1 MYLAEYACRVLIT
14 FTTMTLT
21 NIQIRETN
29 VNDFK
34 DIMEVETKA
43 FGGPDEAKLT
53 VDLLSDPSAEP
64 VLSLLAFH
72 GGEAIGHILFTRAY
86 MNGVENQPMIH
97 ILAPLA
103 VIPEFQKQG
112 VGGKLIKAGLEIL
125 KERGTEL
132 VFVLGHIEYY
142 PRYGFIND
150 AKNLGFPA
158 PYSIPEEVKDA
169 WMIQS
174 LVADGLKKYRGE
186 IRCADEMNKEEYWR
200 E

>member
-1 MYLAEYACRVLIT
+1 MYLADYACRVPIT
-14 FTTMTLT
+14 FATMTLT
-21 NIQIRETN
+21 NIQIKETN
-29 VNDFK
+29 DNDFK

-53 VDLLSDPSAEP
+53 ADLLSDPSAEP

-72 GGEAIGHILFTRAY
+72 EGEAIGHILFTRAY
-86 MNGVENQPMIH
+86 IDEMENQPMIH

-103 VIPEFQKQG
+103 VKPNYQKQG
-112 VGGKLIKAGLEIL
+112 VGGKLIEAGLEIL

-132 VFVLGHIEYY
+132 VFVLGHIDYY

-174 LVADGLKKYRGE
+174 LVSDGLKKYRGE
-186 IRCADEMNKEEYWR
+186 IRCADAMNKEEYWR